1 MNQPKIFLSGN
12 KLNRVTR
19 EATSTHPDVSMQEVV
34 SVKCP
39 KAQKEYFTVIK
50 NVRKGHQIQDDGEFQ
65 VRPLKKLLRRWTQQV
80 QVVPSFVRHCKK
92 TFHQNRLFWGLG
104 IGYF

>member
-1 MNQPKIFLSGN
+1 MEIHQFDTEYQKSFENQPKIFHSGN

-65 VRPLKKLLRRWTQQV
+65 VRLLK
-80 QVVPSFVRHCKK
+80 
-92 TFHQNRLFWGLG
+92 
-104 IGYF
+104 

>member
-1 MNQPKIFLSGN
+1 M
-12 KLNRVTR
+12 NRVTR

-65 VRPLKKLLRRWTQQV
+65 VRSLKKLLKSLLAIFFIKFNKSRNEFMM
-80 QVVPSFVRHCKK
+80 SFILPK
-92 TFHQNRLFWGLG
+92 
-104 IGYF
+104 

>member
-1 MNQPKIFLSGN
+1 
-12 KLNRVTR
+12 
-19 EATSTHPDVSMQEVV
+19 MQEVV

-65 VRPLKKLLRRWTQQV
+65 VRPLKIVTKAV
-80 QVVPSFVRHCKK
+80 E
-92 TFHQNRLFWGLG
+92 GLG
-104 IGYF
+104 TIKIFRRIELVNKAFFVLILTTAKKIFFLGIKLFCFSR

>member
-1 MNQPKIFLSGN
+1 M
-12 KLNRVTR
+12 NRVTR

-65 VRPLKKLLRRWTQQV
+65 VRPLKFFDQMG
-80 QVVPSFVRHCKK
+80 
-92 TFHQNRLFWGLG
+92 HQTKPYMHLWKISISSLDNDIFRPTKVMNRADKNWAHF
-104 IGYF
+104 